1 MNCRQLL
8 CLRDPRCSRVRS
20 GEGSCDNMQSSKDNA
35 LREGHNR
42 RRGTRRGKEL
52 ANEKRKHCTRSGLT
66 LIFVGMMV
74 CVRVCMY
81 EWCSTSVCES
91 ERNRTSGSACEQ

>member
-1 MNCRQLL
+1 
-8 CLRDPRCSRVRS
+8 
-20 GEGSCDNMQSSKDNA
+20 NMPSSKDNA
-35 LREGHNR
+35 LREGYNR

-66 LIFVGMMV
+66 LIVVEMMV

-81 EWCSTSVCES
+81 EWCSRSVSES
-91 ERNRTSGSACEQ
+91 ERNRTGGSAGEQKGDGNIKSPMHFGSNAIDKGLCR